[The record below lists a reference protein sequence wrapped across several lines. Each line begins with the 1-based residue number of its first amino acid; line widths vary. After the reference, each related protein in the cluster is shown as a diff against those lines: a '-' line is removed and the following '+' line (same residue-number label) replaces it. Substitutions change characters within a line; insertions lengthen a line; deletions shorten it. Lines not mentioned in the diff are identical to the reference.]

1 MCLTEDTIIH
11 VETTN
16 WYEKQL
22 RNIKTAKNMYINLE
36 KDTDVVQVKR
46 FFGPQKR
53 EMAQMK
59 CCFKFPYA
67 GKQLSVGKSL
77 VLFKC

>member
-1 MCLTEDTIIH
+1 
-11 VETTN
+11 
-16 WYEKQL
+16 
-22 RNIKTAKNMYINLE
+22 MYINLE
-36 KDTDVVQVKR
+36 KDTDVLQVKR

>member
-1 MCLTEDTIIH
+1 
-11 VETTN
+11 
-16 WYEKQL
+16 
-22 RNIKTAKNMYINLE
+22 MYINLE
-36 KDTDVVQVKR
+36 KDTDVLQVKR

-53 EMAQMK
+53 EMAQRK
-59 CCFKFPYA
+59 CSFKFPYA